1 MEKFHYIIIVQ
12 SLPNT
17 NYNRALALLL
27 SSPSLERWTNSHG
40 TRMDSDVSEK
50 KLSMAVFARCSP
62 LDLRKP
68 AV

>member
-12 SLPNT
+12 SLPNS

-40 TRMDSDVSEK
+40 AGRIH
-50 KLSMAVFARCSP
+50 MAPVRIPMCPKRNFPWPSS
-62 LDLRKP
+62 LT
-68 AV
+68 VHH

>member
-27 SSPSLERWTNSHG
+27 SSLSLERWTNSHG
-40 TRMDSDVSEK
+40 THTDSDVSEK
-50 KLSMAVFARCSP
+50 KLSMAVFSHCA
-62 LDLRKP
+62 
-68 AV
+68 A

>member
-12 SLPNT
+12 SLTNT
-17 NYNRALALLL
+17 NYHKALALLL
-27 SSPSLERWTNSHG
+27 SSLSLEHWTNSHG

-50 KLSMAVFARCSP
+50 KLSMAAFAHCSP
-62 LDLRKP
+62 LDLQKP